1 MIRTLP
7 PCKLSKDPSNS
18 RAQTLP
24 ERAAAAQ
31 KKSLS
36 KRDCPPVKLKPMPW
50 EKGESDDV

>member
-36 KRDCPPVKLKPMPW
+36 QRDTPVTLGRAPW
-50 EKGESDDV
+50 EKGESDE